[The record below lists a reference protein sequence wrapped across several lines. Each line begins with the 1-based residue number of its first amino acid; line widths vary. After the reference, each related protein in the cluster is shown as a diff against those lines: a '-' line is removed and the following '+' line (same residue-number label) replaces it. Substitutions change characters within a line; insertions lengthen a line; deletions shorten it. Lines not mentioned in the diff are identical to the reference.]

1 MTPTAYRFLADAVL
15 ALHFA
20 FVAFVVLGLVLVLI
34 GGACGWRW
42 VRNRVFRSGHAA
54 AIAIVVAQ
62 AWIGALCPLTTLEM
76 WLRGRAGEATY
87 AGSFIAHWLSAAL
100 YYQAPAWLFTAAYTA
115 FAALVIAAWV
125 RVPPVRSCREPRLRA
140 R

>member
-1 MTPTAYRFLADAVL
+1 MAPAAYRFLADAVL

-20 FVAFVVLGLVLVLI
+20 FVAFVVLGLVLILI
-34 GGACGWRW
+34 GGARGWRW

-62 AWIGALCPLTTLEM
+62 AWVGALCPLTTLEM
-76 WLRGRAGEATY
+76 WLRSRAGEASY
-87 AGSFIAHWLSAAL
+87 AGSFIAHWLGRAL
-100 YYQAPAWLFTAAYTA
+100 YYQAPAWVFTAAYTA
-115 FAALVIAAWV
+115 FAALVIAAWL
-125 RVPPVRSCREPRLRA
+125 RVPPVRPRRGPRLGA